1 MGELEFSR
9 AEVENLAQKLDSPQ
23 LQLSEKEK
31 ALLLAIFSAAS
42 NRVRPADA
50 ARPTLADLR
59 GELLNAFIPDDSA
72 AEFIIN
78 APTNISGANPPNPP
92 SSPQYITP

>member
-1 MGELEFSR
+1 MGELEFTR

-23 LQLSEKEK
+23 LQLSAKEK

-42 NRVRPADA
+42 NRVRPADT

-59 GELLNAFIPDDSA
+59 DELLNAFIPEDSA
-72 AEFIIN
+72 SEFIIN
-78 APTNISGANPPNPP
+78 APTSIPPNPP
-92 SSPQYITP
+92 DSPQYVTP

>member
-9 AEVENLAQKLDSPQ
+9 SEVENLAQKLDSPQ
-23 LQLSEKEK
+23 LQLSEKER

-59 GELLNAFIPDDSA
+59 DELLNAFIPEDSA

-78 APTNISGANPPNPP
+78 ASTSISPNPPNPP
-92 SSPQYITP
+92 NSPQYVTP

>member
-23 LQLSEKEK
+23 LQLSGKEK

-42 NRVRPADA
+42 SRVRPVEE
-50 ARPTLADLR
+50 ARPTLDDLR
-59 GELLNAFIPDDSA
+59 DDLLNAFIPDDA
-72 AEFIIN
+72 ACDFIIN
-78 APTNISGANPPNPP
+78 APTNISPNP
-92 SSPQYITP
+92 PQYITP

>member
-23 LQLSEKEK
+23 LELSGKEK

-42 NRVRPADA
+42 DRVRPADTE
-50 ARPTLADLR
+50 RPTLADLR
-59 GELLNAFIPDDSA
+59 DDLLKAFIPEDTVC
-72 AEFIIN
+72 EFIIN
-78 APTNISGANPPNPP
+78 APTNISPNPP
-92 SSPQYITP
+92 QYVTP